1 MERVDYDPEID
12 PSIREAQEEAERE
25 REMSAR
31 IRLEIER
38 YVRENDL
45 VPKEK
50 PGDGTDTEGAKE
62 SNDGE
67 GGGDADGREDK
78 KGRRERKARLREE
91 NREKRAKRAEEG
103 RRAFQSVFTGN
114 ILSNPQIVK
123 LLPYLTGVAVLLL
136 LYIANV
142 FHLQTLHRQQ
152 QRLDEEIRELSIK
165 AVGYS
170 AERAQQTKRSAI
182 VRKLEEKNIP
192 LKEFPQPLKTI
203 DPK

>member
-25 REMSAR
+25 REMSER
-31 IRLEIER
+31 IRAEIDR
-38 YVRENDL
+38 YVRENNL

-50 PGDGTDTEGAKE
+50 PDGGRDVDGEQGTD
-62 SNDGE
+62 DGDT
-67 GGGDADGREDK
+67 GKRI
-78 KGRRERKARLREE
+78 RRGRKAAEREE
-91 NREKRAKRAEEG
+91 KQEEKRKKRAKRAEGG
-103 RRAFQSVFTGN
+103 RRAFQSVFTGS

-123 LLPYLTGVAVLLL
+123 LLPYMIGIAVLLM
-136 LYIANV
+136 LYIANI

-152 QRLDEEIRELSIK
+152 QRLDEEIRELGIK

-182 VRKLEEKNIP
+182 VRRLEEENIP